1 MLYLDVMELTSINT
15 TYAIM
20 LPSKFAVKFILSTI
34 RMILTIVDTLNYS
47 LNIHNRP
54 DTFLLMVNKVYS
66 RF

>member
-15 TYAIM
+15 AYAIM

-47 LNIHNRP
+47 LNTHNRP
-54 DTFLLMVNKVYS
+54 DTVSLMVNKVYS